1 MSASTLAVQQSRR
14 VERLV
19 QGRQTSDGAGV
30 RLTRVLTHDLQ
41 RRLDPFLMLDA
52 FRNENPEDYIGGFPD
67 HPHRG
72 FETVTYMLAG
82 RMRHHDSAGN
92 AGLLGPGSAQWMTAG
107 SGLIHSELPEQEE
120 GLMEGFQLWLNL
132 PARDKMMP
140 PSYRDIPSA
149 SIPEFDTVEGVHVRV
164 IAGSSQ
170 GVDGA
175 VRREATQPLYLDVH
189 LPAGGRFAQAI
200 PAGHNAF
207 VYVYRGSVDVAGTAV
222 SDRNMAILANDGG
235 DGVVL
240 SAAAEA
246 RALIVAGQPLGEPI
260 AQYGP
265 FVMNTAAEIEQTLR
279 DYRDGKFEANAV
291 QSL

>member
-1 MSASTLAVQQSRR
+1 
-14 VERLV
+14 
-19 QGRQTSDGAGV
+19 
-30 RLTRVLTHDLQ
+30 
-41 RRLDPFLMLDA
+41 
-52 FRNENPEDYIGGFPD
+52 
-67 HPHRG
+67 
-72 FETVTYMLAG
+72 
-82 RMRHHDSAGN
+82 
-92 AGLLGPGSAQWMTAG
+92 
-107 SGLIHSELPEQEE
+107 
-120 GLMEGFQLWLNL
+120 MEGFQLWLNL
-132 PARDKMMP
+132 PARDKLMP

-149 SIPEFDTVEGVHVRV
+149 SIPEFDTAEGVHVRV

-175 VRREATQPLYLDVH
+175 VRREATQPLYLDVR

-222 SDRNMAILANDGG
+222 SDRNMAIVSNDGG

-265 FVMNTAAEIEQTLR
+265 FVMPTAASRCAASPRISASTSPRLPGVPRERVTTSRRSCSIARARSACTGDSAR
-279 DYRDGKFEANAV
+279 
-291 QSL
+291 

>member
-1 MSASTLAVQQSRR
+1 M
-14 VERLV
+14 
-19 QGRQTSDGAGV
+19 
-30 RLTRVLTHDLQ
+30 
-41 RRLDPFLMLDA
+41 
-52 FRNENPEDYIGGFPD
+52 
-67 HPHRG
+67 
-72 FETVTYMLAG
+72 
-82 RMRHHDSAGN
+82 
-92 AGLLGPGSAQWMTAG
+92 
-107 SGLIHSELPEQEE
+107 
-120 GLMEGFQLWLNL
+120 
-132 PARDKMMP
+132 
-140 PSYRDIPSA
+140 
-149 SIPEFDTVEGVHVRV
+149 
-164 IAGSSQ
+164 
-170 GVDGA
+170 
-175 VRREATQPLYLDVH
+175 RREATQPLYLDVH